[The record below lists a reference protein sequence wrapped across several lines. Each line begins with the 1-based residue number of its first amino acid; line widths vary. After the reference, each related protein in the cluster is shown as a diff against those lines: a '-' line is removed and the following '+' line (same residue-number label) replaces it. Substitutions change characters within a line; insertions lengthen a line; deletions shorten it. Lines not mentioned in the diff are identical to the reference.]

1 MSHGGNTVAVQ
12 IQKNTIQKYLSNKV
26 CNTANTPFECM
37 KVKLKANKKVS
48 QIKCGQKSFLFSETY
63 ATENKKTQAQ
73 TCVLL

>member
-1 MSHGGNTVAVQ
+1 M
-12 IQKNTIQKYLSNKV
+12 QKYLSDKV

-63 ATENKKTQAQ
+63 ATVKKTQAQ